1 MTQIALNELM
11 QLANMAPADRE
22 NQVIAQQG
30 RRIWVMPDRP
40 PLVHQVVSV

>member
-1 MTQIALNELM
+1 MTQAALEELKN
-11 QLANMAPADRE
+11 LALLSEADRE

>member
-1 MTQIALNELM
+1 MNQATLDELN
-11 QLANMAPADRE
+11 QLAMIPQADRE
-22 NQVIAQQG
+22 HHVIAQQG

>member
-1 MTQIALNELM
+1 MNQAALDELN
-11 QLANMAPADRE
+11 QLTTLSPNDRE
-22 NQVIAQQG
+22 HHVIAQQG

>member
-1 MTQIALNELM
+1 MTQTALNELM
-11 QLANMAPADRE
+11 QLADIDPADRE
-22 NQVIAQQG
+22 NRVIAMQG